1 MTDIARLQLR
11 IESVEAELAARR
23 LKDLDGAAGKAE
35 GASSRLMGSFTKLVA
50 PVATLATAM
59 AALNKLVSVQREF
72 DVLNAG
78 LITATGS
85 AENAAVAFEALQDF
99 AKNTPYGL
107 AQATEGFTKLVNL
120 GLEPSE
126 RALMSYG
133 NTASAMGKDLSQMI
147 EAVAD
152 ATTGEFERL
161 KEFGIKA
168 SSEGDRVKF
177 TFRGVTTEIGKNAAE
192 IEQYLMALGENEFAG
207 AMENRMNSLD
217 GAIAGLGDAW
227 DGLWLT
233 ISQQGIG
240 DLITD
245 AVNLASDALEELTA
259 MISSGELEGYLDAIG
274 AAWGGW
280 GRDIQATIDIV
291 TKLWNDAT
299 GEWGDEGK
307 AVVDFLVNAF
317 AQFPE
322 NVRAFVQIA
331 VTEVMSFFERLVAR
345 ATYAKDA
352 IAAIFNDDTIEAA
365 GQRYASQMAA
375 IYETRQSSLQSI
387 MAERDA
393 DIRASED
400 KAAAARKLREEYERA
415 AEARRG
421 QGDRLAQF
429 RVSPPGGQGAGAGAG
444 AGNSSSKTQ
453 QREFENLVA
462 SLRTEEEAIAES
474 YRKRKEI
481 IERNTAEGSQKR
493 SDLMARLDQDNAERL
508 AKLTEQQNKEVE
520 SLRAQLMTEEE
531 SIQESYNRRMQIIAQ
546 ARNLDATGRAE
557 LEAKVAA
564 DRDLALSELESQRQR
579 ERDSLYNGL
588 LTEEEMLLQSYE
600 RKRQQILEAEEVTEL
615 ERQDLLRRLKQQ
627 FDSEM
632 EQAEMARTK
641 LLLSSGEQVF
651 GGLAGLAKTYAG
663 EQSKTYKA
671 LFAVSKAFS
680 LAQAA
685 MSITTGLAKAQELGF
700 PMNLAEM
707 ARVAATGASIV
718 SQLSG
723 SNFSGAYD
731 QGGQIPAGKFGIVGE
746 YGPEIVNG
754 PARVTGRRKTAEELA
769 GAGGK
774 PNVSVVV
781 NNNAGVSVSTSS
793 TSDEEGTKLQVLI
806 EETKRSIISEIVTGT
821 GNVPRAL
828 EGTYAGMRRGQA

>member
-35 GASSRLMGSFTKLVA
+35 GASSRLMGTFTKLIA
-50 PVATLATAM
+50 PLTAAVSAM
-59 AALNKLVSVQREF
+59 GALNKLVSVQREF

-78 LITATGS
+78 LLTATGS
-85 AENAAVAFEALQDF
+85 AENAAIAFEALQDF

-133 NTASAMGKDLSQMI
+133 NTAAAMGKDMSQMI

-217 GAIAGLGDAW
+217 GAIAGLGDSW
-227 DGLWLT
+227 DALWLT

-245 AVNLASDALEELTA
+245 AVNMASAALEELTA
-259 MISSGELEGYLDAIG
+259 MIASGEMEGYLDAI
-274 AAWGGW
+274 AAAFGGW
-280 GRDIQATIDIV
+280 GRDIEATLEIL
-291 TKLWNDAT
+291 TKLWQDAT
-299 GEWGDEGK
+299 EEWGDEGES
-307 AVVDFLVNAF
+307 VVKFLIDAF
-317 AQFPE
+317 AQFPQ
-322 NVRAFVQIA
+322 NVRAFIQIA
-331 VTEVMSFFERLVAR
+331 VVEVMNFFDRLVAR
-345 ATYAKDA
+345 ATYAREA

-365 GQRYASQMAA
+365 GQRYANRMAQL
-375 IYETRQSSLQSI
+375 YELRQESLTDI
-387 MAERDA
+387 MRERDA
-393 DIRASED
+393 DIQASKDRAE
-400 KAAAARKLREEYERA
+400 AARKLREEYDKA

-421 QGDRLAQF
+421 DGDRLARF
-429 RVSPPGGQGAGAGAG
+429 RVNPGVKGDDDGG
-444 AGNSSSKTQ
+444 SSASRKAAEAAAKAQ

-462 SLRTEEEAIAES
+462 SLRTEEEAVEES

-481 IERNTAEGSQKR
+481 IERNTADGSQLR
-493 SDLMARLDQDNAERL
+493 ADLMARLDKDHADQL
-508 AKLTEQQNKEVE
+508 ARIQEQQNKEVE
-520 SLRAQLMTEEE
+520 SLRSQLMTEEE
-531 SIQESYNRRMQIIAQ
+531 AIQESYNRRMQIIAESKS
-546 ARNLDATGRAE
+546 LDAASRAE
-557 LEAKVAA
+557 MEQRVAEEREKALAGLEQ
-564 DRDLALSELESQRQR
+564 QRQR

-588 LTEEEMLLQSYE
+588 LTEEEMLVQSYE

-627 FDSEM
+627 FDDEM
-632 EQAEMARTK
+632 QQAEMARTQAM
-641 LLLSSGEQVF
+641 LASGEQLF
-651 GGLAGLAKTYAG
+651 GGLAGLAKSYAG
-663 EQSKTYKA
+663 EQSNAYRA

-680 LAQAA
+680 VAQAA
-685 MSITTGLAKAQELGF
+685 LSISTGLAKAQELGF
-700 PMNLAEM
+700 PANLAEM
-707 ARVAATGASIV
+707 ARVAATGASILG
-718 SQLSG
+718 QING
-723 SNFSGAYD
+723 ANFAGAYD
-731 QGGQIPAGKFGIVGE
+731 QGGQIPAGKIGLVGE
-746 YGPEIVNG
+746 YGPELVRG
-754 PARVTGRRKTAEELA
+754 PATVTGRVATDRKLREN
-769 GAGGK
+769 GGQDGG
-774 PNVSVVV
+774 PAPAPVV
-781 NNNAGVSVSTSS
+781 NVRNINVLDPAVVGDYLGT
-793 TSDEEGTKLQVLI
+793 DEGEQLI
-806 EETKRSIISEIVTGT
+806 M
-821 GNVPRAL
+821 NVVQRNQRAL
-828 EGTYAGMRRGQA
+828 GF

>member
-35 GASSRLMGSFTKLVA
+35 GASSRLMGTFTKLIA
-50 PVATLATAM
+50 PLTAAVSAM
-59 AALNKLVSVQREF
+59 GALNKLVSVQREF

-78 LITATGS
+78 LLTATGS
-85 AENAAVAFEALQDF
+85 AENAAIAFEALQDF

-133 NTASAMGKDLSQMI
+133 NTAAAMGKDMSQMI

-217 GAIAGLGDAW
+217 GAIAGLGDSW
-227 DGLWLT
+227 DALWLT

-245 AVNLASDALEELTA
+245 AVNMASAALEELTA
-259 MISSGELEGYLDAIG
+259 MIASGEMEGYLDAI
-274 AAWGGW
+274 AAAFGGW
-280 GRDIQATIDIV
+280 GRDIEATLEIL
-291 TKLWNDAT
+291 TKLWQDAT
-299 GEWGDEGK
+299 EEWGDEGES
-307 AVVDFLVNAF
+307 VVKFLIDAF
-317 AQFPE
+317 AQFPQ
-322 NVRAFVQIA
+322 NVRAFIQIA
-331 VTEVMSFFERLVAR
+331 VVEVMNFFDRLVAR
-345 ATYAKDA
+345 ATYAREA

-365 GQRYASQMAA
+365 GQRYANRMAQL
-375 IYETRQSSLQSI
+375 YELRQESLADI
-387 MAERDA
+387 MRERDA
-393 DIRASED
+393 DIQASKD
-400 KAAAARKLREEYERA
+400 KAEAARKLREEYDKA

-421 QGDRLAQF
+421 TGDRLAQF
-429 RVSPPGGQGAGAGAG
+429 RVNPGAKGDDGG
-444 AGNSSSKTQ
+444 SSSASRKAAEAAAKAQ

-462 SLRTEEEAIAES
+462 SLRTEEEAVEES

-481 IERNTAEGSQKR
+481 IERNTADGSTLR
-493 SDLMARLDQDNAERL
+493 ADLMARLDKDHADQLARL
-508 AKLTEQQNKEVE
+508 QEQQNKEVE
-520 SLRAQLMTEEE
+520 SLRSQLMTEEE
-531 SIQESYNRRMQIIAQ
+531 AIQESYNRRMQIIAESKS
-546 ARNLDATGRAE
+546 LDASSRAE
-557 LEAKVAA
+557 MEQRVAEEREKALAGLEQ
-564 DRDLALSELESQRQR
+564 QRQR

-588 LTEEEMLLQSYE
+588 LTEEEMLVQSYE

-627 FDSEM
+627 FDDEM
-632 EQAEMARTK
+632 QQAEMARTQAM
-641 LLLSSGEQVF
+641 LASGEQLF
-651 GGLAGLAKTYAG
+651 GGLAGLAKSYAG
-663 EQSKTYKA
+663 EQSNAYRA

-680 LAQAA
+680 VAQAA
-685 MSITTGLAKAQELGF
+685 LSISTGLAKAQELGF
-700 PMNLAEM
+700 PANLAEM
-707 ARVAATGASIV
+707 ARVAATGASILG
-718 SQLSG
+718 QING
-723 SNFSGAYD
+723 ANFAGAYD
-731 QGGQIPAGKFGIVGE
+731 QGGQIPAGKIGLVGE
-746 YGPEIVNG
+746 YGPELIRG
-754 PARVTGRRKTAEELA
+754 PATVTGRVATDRKLRENSGQDSGPAPA
-769 GAGGK
+769 
-774 PNVSVVV
+774 PVV
-781 NNNAGVSVSTSS
+781 NVRNINVLDPAVVGDYLGT
-793 TSDEEGTKLQVLI
+793 DEGEQLI
-806 EETKRSIISEIVTGT
+806 M
-821 GNVPRAL
+821 NVVQRNQRAL
-828 EGTYAGMRRGQA
+828 GY

>member
-23 LKDLDGAAGKAE
+23 LKDLDGAASKAE
-35 GASSRLMGSFTKLVA
+35 GASSRLMGSFTKLIA

-78 LITATGS
+78 LLTATGS

-133 NTASAMGKDLSQMI
+133 NTAAAMGKDMSQMI

-161 KEFGIKA
+161 KEFGIKS

-207 AMENRMNSLD
+207 AMQNRMDSLD
-217 GAIAGLGDAW
+217 GAIAALGDSW
-227 DGLWLT
+227 DALWLT

-245 AVNLASDALEELTA
+245 AVNMASAALEELTA
-259 MISSGELEGYLDAIG
+259 MLASGEMEGYLDAIG

-280 GRDIQATIDIV
+280 GSDVMDTIDIL
-291 TKLWNDAT
+291 TKLWKDAT
-299 GEWGDEGK
+299 EEWGDEGES
-307 AVVDFLVNAF
+307 VVKFLIDAF
-317 AQFPE
+317 AQFPQ
-322 NVRAFVQIA
+322 NVRAFIQIA
-331 VTEVMSFFERLVAR
+331 VVEVASFFDRLVAR
-345 ATYAKDA
+345 AAYAKDA
-352 IAAIFNDDTIEAA
+352 IKAIFSDDTIEAA
-365 GQRYASQMAA
+365 GQRYAAQMEGIYAA
-375 IYETRQSSLQSI
+375 REASLTDI
-387 MAERDA
+387 MRERDV
-393 DIRASED
+393 DIQASRD
-400 KAAAARKLREEYERA
+400 KAAAARKLREEYDRA

-421 QGDRLAQF
+421 TGDRLARF
-429 RVSPPGGQGAGAGAG
+429 RTGAQGSGEGAGGSG
-444 AGNSSSKTQ
+444 SSKASDAAAKAQ

-481 IERNTAEGSQKR
+481 IERNTGAGSQLR
-493 SDLMARLDQDNAERL
+493 SDLMARLDKDNADQLARL
-508 AKLTEQQNKEVE
+508 QEQQNKEVE
-520 SLRAQLMTEEE
+520 SLRSQLFTEEE
-531 SIQESYNRRMQIIAQ
+531 AIQESYNRRMQIIAESKS
-546 ARNLDATGRAE
+546 LDASSRAE
-557 LEAKVAA
+557 MEQRVAEEREKALAGLEQ
-564 DRDLALSELESQRQR
+564 QRQR

-588 LTEEEMLLQSYE
+588 LTEEEMLVQSFE
-600 RKRQQILEAEEVTEL
+600 RKRQQILEAEEITEL

-627 FDSEM
+627 FDDEM
-632 EQAEMARTK
+632 QQAEMARTQA
-641 LLLSSGEQVF
+641 LLTSGEQLF
-651 GGLAGLAKTYAG
+651 GGLAGLAKSYAG
-663 EQSKTYKA
+663 EQSSAYRA

-680 LAQAA
+680 VAQAA
-685 MSITTGLAKAQELGF
+685 LSISTGLAKAQELGF
-700 PMNLAEM
+700 PANLAEM
-707 ARVAATGASIV
+707 ARVAATGASILG
-718 SQLSG
+718 QING
-723 SNFSGAYD
+723 ANFAGAYD
-731 QGGQIPAGKFGIVGE
+731 QGGQIPAGKIGLVGE
-746 YGPEIVNG
+746 YGPELIRG
-754 PARVTGRRKTAEELA
+754 PATVTGRVATDRKLREN
-769 GAGGK
+769 GGQDSG
-774 PNVSVVV
+774 PAPAPVV
-781 NNNAGVSVSTSS
+781 NVRNINVLDPAVVGDYLGT
-793 TSDEEGTKLQVLI
+793 DEGEQLI
-806 EETKRSIISEIVTGT
+806 M
-821 GNVPRAL
+821 NVVQRNQ
-828 EGTYAGMRRGQA
+828 RGLGF

>member
-35 GASSRLMGSFTKLVA
+35 GASSRLMGTFTKLIA
-50 PVATLATAM
+50 PLTAAVSAM
-59 AALNKLVSVQREF
+59 GALNKLVSVQREF

-78 LITATGS
+78 LLTATGS
-85 AENAAVAFEALQDF
+85 AENAAIAFEALQDF

-133 NTASAMGKDLSQMI
+133 NTAAAMGKDMSQMI

-217 GAIAGLGDAW
+217 GAIAGLGDSW
-227 DGLWLT
+227 DALWLT

-245 AVNLASDALEELTA
+245 AVNMASAALEELTA
-259 MISSGELEGYLDAIG
+259 MIASGEMEGYLDAI
-274 AAWGGW
+274 AAAFGGW
-280 GRDIQATIDIV
+280 GRDIEATLEIL
-291 TKLWNDAT
+291 TKLWQDAT
-299 GEWGDEGK
+299 EEWGDEGES
-307 AVVDFLVNAF
+307 VVKFLIDAF
-317 AQFPE
+317 AQFPQ
-322 NVRAFVQIA
+322 NVRAFIQIA
-331 VTEVMSFFERLVAR
+331 VVEVMNFFDRLVAR
-345 ATYAKDA
+345 ATYAREA

-365 GQRYASQMAA
+365 GQRYANRMAQL
-375 IYETRQSSLQSI
+375 YELRQDSLSDI
-387 MAERDA
+387 MRERDL
-393 DIRASED
+393 DIQASKD
-400 KAAAARKLREEYERA
+400 KADAARKLREEYDKA

-421 QGDRLAQF
+421 TGDRLAQF
-429 RVSPPGGQGAGAGAG
+429 RVNPGAKGDDGG
-444 AGNSSSKTQ
+444 SSASRKAAEAAAKAQ

-462 SLRTEEEAIAES
+462 SLRTEEEAVEES

-481 IERNTAEGSQKR
+481 IERNTADGSTLR
-493 SDLMARLDQDNAERL
+493 ADLMARLDKDHADQLARL
-508 AKLTEQQNKEVE
+508 QEQQNKEVE
-520 SLRAQLMTEEE
+520 SLRSQLMTEEE
-531 SIQESYNRRMQIIAQ
+531 AIQESYNRRMQIIAESKS
-546 ARNLDATGRAE
+546 LDASSRAE
-557 LEAKVAA
+557 MEQRVAEEREKALAGLEQ
-564 DRDLALSELESQRQR
+564 QRQR

-588 LTEEEMLLQSYE
+588 LTEEEMLVQSYE

-627 FDSEM
+627 FDDEM
-632 EQAEMARTK
+632 QQAEMARTQAM
-641 LLLSSGEQVF
+641 LASGEQLF
-651 GGLAGLAKTYAG
+651 GGLAGLAKSYAG
-663 EQSKTYKA
+663 EQSSAYRA

-680 LAQAA
+680 VAQAA
-685 MSITTGLAKAQELGF
+685 LSISTGLAKAQELGF
-700 PMNLAEM
+700 PANLAEM
-707 ARVAATGASIV
+707 ARVAATGASILG
-718 SQLSG
+718 QING
-723 SNFSGAYD
+723 ANFAGAYD
-731 QGGQIPAGKFGIVGE
+731 QGGQIPAGKIGLVGE
-746 YGPEIVNG
+746 YGPELIRG
-754 PARVTGRRKTAEELA
+754 PATVTGRVATDRKLREN
-769 GAGGK
+769 GGQDSG
-774 PNVSVVV
+774 PAPAPVV
-781 NNNAGVSVSTSS
+781 NVRNINVLDPAVVGDYLGT
-793 TSDEEGTKLQVLI
+793 DEGEQLI
-806 EETKRSIISEIVTGT
+806 M
-821 GNVPRAL
+821 NVVQRNQRAL
-828 EGTYAGMRRGQA
+828 GF

>member
-23 LKDLDGAAGKAE
+23 LKDLDGAASKAE
-35 GASSRLMGSFTKLVA
+35 GASSRLMGSFTKLIA

-78 LITATGS
+78 LLTATGS

-133 NTASAMGKDLSQMI
+133 NTAAAMGKDMSQMI

-161 KEFGIKA
+161 KEFGIKS

-217 GAIAGLGDAW
+217 GAIAGLGDSW
-227 DGLWLT
+227 DALWLT

-245 AVNLASDALEELTA
+245 AVNMASAALEELTA
-259 MISSGELEGYLDAIG
+259 MIASGEMEGYLDAIG

-280 GRDIQATIDIV
+280 GSDVMDTIDIL
-291 TKLWNDAT
+291 TKLWKDAT
-299 GEWGDEGK
+299 EEWGDEGES
-307 AVVDFLVNAF
+307 VVKFLIDAF
-317 AQFPE
+317 AQFPQ
-322 NVRAFVQIA
+322 NVRAFIQIA
-331 VTEVMSFFERLVAR
+331 VVEVASFFDRLVAR
-345 ATYAKDA
+345 AAYAKDA
-352 IAAIFNDDTIEAA
+352 IKAIFSDDTIEAA
-365 GQRYASQMAA
+365 GQRYAAQMEGIYAA
-375 IYETRQSSLQSI
+375 REASLTDI
-387 MAERDA
+387 MRERDV
-393 DIRASED
+393 DIQASRD
-400 KAAAARKLREEYERA
+400 KAAAARKLREEYDRA

-421 QGDRLAQF
+421 TGDRLARF
-429 RVSPPGGQGAGAGAG
+429 RTGAQGSGEGAGDGG
-444 AGNSSSKTQ
+444 SSKASDAAAKAQ

-481 IERNTAEGSQKR
+481 IERNTGAGSQLR
-493 SDLMARLDQDNAERL
+493 SDLMARLDKDNADQLARL
-508 AKLTEQQNKEVE
+508 QEQQNKEVE
-520 SLRAQLMTEEE
+520 SLRSQLFTEEE
-531 SIQESYNRRMQIIAQ
+531 AIQESYNRRMQIIAESKS
-546 ARNLDATGRAE
+546 LDASSRAE
-557 LEAKVAA
+557 MEQRVAEEREKALAGLEQ
-564 DRDLALSELESQRQR
+564 QRQR

-588 LTEEEMLLQSYE
+588 LTEEEMLVQSFE
-600 RKRQQILEAEEVTEL
+600 RKRQQISRAEEITEL

-627 FDSEM
+627 FDDEM
-632 EQAEMARTK
+632 QQAEMARTQA
-641 LLLSSGEQVF
+641 LLTSGEQLF
-651 GGLAGLAKTYAG
+651 GGLAGLAKSYAG
-663 EQSKTYKA
+663 EQSSAYRA

-680 LAQAA
+680 VAQAA
-685 MSITTGLAKAQELGF
+685 LSISTGLAKAQELGF
-700 PMNLAEM
+700 PANLAEM
-707 ARVAATGASIV
+707 ARVAATGASILG
-718 SQLSG
+718 QING
-723 SNFSGAYD
+723 ANFAGAYD
-731 QGGQIPAGKFGIVGE
+731 QGGQIPAGKIGLVGE
-746 YGPEIVNG
+746 YGPELIRG
-754 PARVTGRRKTAEELA
+754 PATVTGRVATDRKLREN
-769 GAGGK
+769 GGQDSG
-774 PNVSVVV
+774 PAPAPVV
-781 NNNAGVSVSTSS
+781 NVRNINVLDPAVVGDYLGT
-793 TSDEEGTKLQVLI
+793 DEGEQLI
-806 EETKRSIISEIVTGT
+806 M
-821 GNVPRAL
+821 NVVQRNQ
-828 EGTYAGMRRGQA
+828 RGLGF

>member
-35 GASSRLMGSFTKLVA
+35 GASSRLMGSFTKLIA

-78 LITATGS
+78 LLTATGS

-133 NTASAMGKDLSQMI
+133 NTAAAMGKDMSQMI

-161 KEFGIKA
+161 KEFGIKS

-207 AMENRMNSLD
+207 AMQNRMDSLD
-217 GAIAGLGDAW
+217 GAIAGLGDSW
-227 DGLWLT
+227 DALWLT

-245 AVNLASDALEELTA
+245 AVNMASAALEELTA
-259 MISSGELEGYLDAIG
+259 MIASGEMEGYLDAIG

-280 GRDIQATIDIV
+280 GRDVMDKIDIL
-291 TKLWNDAT
+291 TKLWKDAT
-299 GEWGDEGK
+299 EEWGDEGES
-307 AVVDFLVNAF
+307 VVKFLIDAF
-317 AQFPE
+317 AQFPQ
-322 NVRAFVQIA
+322 NVRAFIQIA
-331 VTEVMSFFERLVAR
+331 VVEVASFFDRLVTRAAYAR
-345 ATYAKDA
+345 DA
-352 IAAIFNDDTIEAA
+352 IKAIFSDDTIEAA
-365 GQRYASQMAA
+365 GQRYAAQMEGIYAA
-375 IYETRQSSLQSI
+375 REASLTDI
-387 MAERDA
+387 MRERDV
-393 DIRASED
+393 DIQASRD
-400 KAAAARKLREEYERA
+400 KAAAARKLREEYDRA

-421 QGDRLAQF
+421 TGDRLARF
-429 RVSPPGGQGAGAGAG
+429 RTGAQGKGEGAGGG
-444 AGNSSSKTQ
+444 GSSRASDAAAEAQ

-481 IERNTAEGSQKR
+481 IERSTGAGSQLR
-493 SDLMARLDQDNAERL
+493 SDLMARLDKDNADQLARL
-508 AKLTEQQNKEVE
+508 QEQQNKEVE
-520 SLRAQLMTEEE
+520 SLRSQLFTEEE
-531 SIQESYNRRMQIIAQ
+531 AIQESYNRRMQIIAESKS
-546 ARNLDATGRAE
+546 LDASSRAE
-557 LEAKVAA
+557 MEQRVAEEREKALAGLEQ
-564 DRDLALSELESQRQR
+564 QRQR

-588 LTEEEMLLQSYE
+588 LTEEEMLVQSFE
-600 RKRQQILEAEEVTEL
+600 RKRQQILEAEEITEL

-627 FDSEM
+627 FDDEM
-632 EQAEMARTK
+632 QQAEMARTQA
-641 LLLSSGEQVF
+641 LLTSGEQLF
-651 GGLAGLAKTYAG
+651 GGLAGLAKSYAG
-663 EQSKTYKA
+663 EQSSAYRA

-680 LAQAA
+680 VAQAA
-685 MSITTGLAKAQELGF
+685 LSISTGLAKAQELGF
-700 PMNLAEM
+700 PANLAEM
-707 ARVAATGASIV
+707 ARVAATGASILG
-718 SQLSG
+718 QING
-723 SNFSGAYD
+723 ANFSGAYD
-731 QGGQIPAGKFGIVGE
+731 QGGQIPAGKIGLVGE
-746 YGPEIVNG
+746 YGPELIRG
-754 PARVTGRRKTAEELA
+754 PATVTGRVATDRKLREN
-769 GAGGK
+769 GGQDSG
-774 PNVSVVV
+774 PAPAPVV
-781 NNNAGVSVSTSS
+781 NVRNINVLDPAVVGDYLGT
-793 TSDEEGTKLQVLI
+793 DEGEQLI
-806 EETKRSIISEIVTGT
+806 M
-821 GNVPRAL
+821 NVVQRNQ
-828 EGTYAGMRRGQA
+828 RGLGF